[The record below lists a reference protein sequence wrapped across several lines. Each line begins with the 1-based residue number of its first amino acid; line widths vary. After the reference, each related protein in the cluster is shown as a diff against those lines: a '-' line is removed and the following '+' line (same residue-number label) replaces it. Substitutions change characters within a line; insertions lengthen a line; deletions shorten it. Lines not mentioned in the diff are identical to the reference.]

1 MTDEQ
6 LGKLFESFANF
17 YWSVP
22 VSFVMDKLHDWHPNV
37 AAPQIDRV
45 LKRCTE
51 NIFRYHCC
59 VETEGLDE
67 PELVAEH
74 LIALDDNAFESF
86 MAARIDGPFFDCDEQ
101 ELLTARTELPY
112 IPELNAILAFGRTE
126 LGLDDEWNT
135 QLADDCIFL
144 QPCALCDKESWV
156 MRVLENEQYGKI
168 HFRTVDQVRRF
179 RELGNR
185 FYLVMPNPVLRGWPP
200 AEIEHPPVL
209 SDDIPERDE
218 DIPDGRPAMDAIFA
232 PYGGREKF
240 REMLM
245 RNSQHSAVIKKQKIG
260 RNAPCPCG
268 SGLKFKKC
276 TCPEYHPE

>member
-6 LGKLFESFANF
+6 LGELFGSFAHF
-17 YWSVP
+17 YWSAP
-22 VSFVMDKLHDWHPNV
+22 VSFVIDKLHDWHPDV

-67 PELVAEH
+67 PELVTEH
-74 LIALDDNAFESF
+74 LLALDDNAFESF

-101 ELLTARTELPY
+101 ELIAVRTGLPD
-112 IPELNAILAFGRTE
+112 IPVINAIIEFGETE
-126 LGLDDEWNT
+126 LGLDDEWCE
-135 QLADDCIFL
+135 QLAHDCIFHQAL
-144 QPCALCDKESWV
+144 ALCDNKSWV
-156 MRVLENEQYGKI
+156 MGVLESERYGKI

-179 RELGNR
+179 RDLGNGA
-185 FYLVMPNPVLRGWPP
+185 YLVMPNPVLRGWPP
-200 AEIEHPPVL
+200 AEIDHPPVL

-218 DIPDGRPAMDAIFA
+218 DIPDGRPAMEAAFA
-232 PYGGREKF
+232 PFGGREALA
-240 REMLM
+240 EMLM
-245 RNSQHSAVIKKQKIG
+245 RDSRNSAIPKKRKIG
-260 RNAPCPCG
+260 RNEPCPCG

-276 TCPEYHPE
+276 TCPAYHPE